1 MNINDYRKQY
11 REFEERAT
19 KAKQDFEMFKVAEHR
34 DFYELYRK
42 EQEKHL
48 LWIAEHIDYLQKHKE
63 YIKNSPSLS
72 KIVIDFLPLYTG
84 GGLVS
89 GAGFCLCSKYKIY
102 LGDLID
108 VWDAGFC
115 YKGYPIVSCNIGIH
129 WNTDYTI
136 KYIKNKKIKEI
147 KVSVKGQFRHLPGV
161 PSEVF
166 GKVRKANIAD
176 QFHDMSTYKN
186 IDLLIKVCK

>member
-11 REFEERAT
+11 REFEERAA

-34 DFYELYRK
+34 DFYELYCK
-42 EQEKHL
+42 EQEEHL
-48 LWIAEHIDYLQKHKE
+48 LWLAEHIDYLQKHKE
-63 YIKNSPSLS
+63 YIKNSSSLS
-72 KIVIDFLPLYTG
+72 KIVVDFLPLYTG

-102 LGDLID
+102 LGDLLD

-115 YKGYPIVSCNIGIH
+115 YKGYPIVSCNISIH
-129 WNTDYTI
+129 WNTDYNI
-136 KYIKNKKIKEI
+136 KYIKSKKIEEVR
-147 KVSVKGQFRHLPGV
+147 VSVKGQFRHLPGV
-161 PSEVF
+161 PSEIF

>member
-11 REFEERAT
+11 REFEERAA

-42 EQEKHL
+42 EQEEHL
-48 LWIAEHIDYLQKHKE
+48 LWLAEHIDYLQKHKE
-63 YIKNSPSLS
+63 YIKNSPGLS

-102 LGDLID
+102 LGDLLD
-108 VWDAGFC
+108 VWGAGFC

-129 WNTDYTI
+129 WNTDYNI
-136 KYIKNKKIKEI
+136 KYIKSKKIEEVR
-147 KVSVKGQFRHLPGV
+147 VSIKGQFRHLPGV
-161 PSEVF
+161 PSEIF

-186 IDLLIKVCK
+186 IDLLIKACK

>member
-11 REFEERAT
+11 REFEERAA

-42 EQEKHL
+42 EQEEHL
-48 LWIAEHIDYLQKHKE
+48 LWLAEHIDYLQKHKE
-63 YIKNSPSLS
+63 YIKNSPGLS

-89 GAGFCLCSKYKIY
+89 GAGFCLCNKYKIY
-102 LGDLID
+102 LGDLLD
-108 VWDAGFC
+108 VWNAGFC

-129 WNTDYTI
+129 WNTDYNI
-136 KYIKNKKIKEI
+136 KYIKSKKIEEVR
-147 KVSVKGQFRHLPGV
+147 VSVKGQFRYLPGI
-161 PSEVF
+161 PSEIF

-186 IDLLIKVCK
+186 IALLIKVCK

>member
-11 REFEERAT
+11 REFKERAA

-42 EQEKHL
+42 EQEEHL
-48 LWIAEHIDYLQKHKE
+48 LWLAEHIDYLQKHKE
-63 YIKNSPSLS
+63 YIKNSPGLS

-102 LGDLID
+102 LGDLLD

-115 YKGYPIVSCNIGIH
+115 YNGHPIVSCNIGIH
-129 WNTDYTI
+129 WNTDYQL
-136 KYIKNKKIKEI
+136 KYIKNKKIEEVR
-147 KVSVKGQFRHLPGV
+147 VSIKGQFRHLPEINK
-161 PSEVF
+161 EVF
-166 GKVRKANIAD
+166 AKVCKANIAKH
-176 QFHDMSTYKN
+176 FPDMSTYKN